1 MREVHNE
8 KPSGLAG
15 LVGDTEQYAGK
26 NVSVEDGIRPA
37 RLRAH
42 YGGSA
47 MLRRRPEPEVPPL
60 AARAANPFPQTRPP
74 TTTWRPFRRMG

>member
-26 NVSVEDGIRPA
+26 NVSLEDAAIFVLRDCARITAVRPC
-37 RLRAH
+37 
-42 YGGSA
+42 
-47 MLRRRPEPEVPPL
+47 
-60 AARAANPFPQTRPP
+60 
-74 TTTWRPFRRMG
+74 